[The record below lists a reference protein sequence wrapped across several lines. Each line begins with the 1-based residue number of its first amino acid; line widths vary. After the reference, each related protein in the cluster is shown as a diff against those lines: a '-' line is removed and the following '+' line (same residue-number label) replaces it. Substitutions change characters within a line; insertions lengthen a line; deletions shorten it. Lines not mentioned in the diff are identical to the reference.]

1 MCPEF
6 DVNNYVIHILGDVN
20 VTQDGG
26 KIIFSVPENVVPE
39 VTACINSSFVSD
51 SEMVYISVKRDNDG
65 TVNNLVS
72 KTPKQFYSGGFAN
85 QKKIEIRPLS

>member
-1 MCPEF
+1 
-6 DVNNYVIHILGDVN
+6 
-20 VTQDGG
+20 
-26 KIIFSVPENVVPE
+26 
-39 VTACINSSFVSD
+39 
-51 SEMVYISVKRDNDG
+51 MVYISVKRDNDG